1 MEYIDRN
8 RYFIV
13 SFSLNNDKI
22 HGFGQRDFVT
32 NGCYLNMQ
40 KTTEQIKSELEYEN
54 VGIVILNVIELSE
67 SDYNDWSCKKQ
78 N

>member
-40 KTTEQIKSELEYEN
+40 KTTEQIKSELKYEN

>member
-1 MEYIDRN
+1 MKNMDKK

-13 SFSLNNDKI
+13 SFSLNNNKV

-40 KTTEQIKSELEYEN
+40 KTTEQIKSELKYEN
-54 VGIVILNVIELSE
+54 VGIVILNIIELSE

>member
-1 MEYIDRN
+1 MKNMDKK

-13 SFSLNNDKI
+13 SFSLNNDKV
-22 HGFGQRDFVT
+22 HGFGQTGFVT

-40 KTTEQIKSELEYEN
+40 KTTEHIKYELKYEN
-54 VGIVILNVIELSE
+54 VGIVILNIIELSE

>member
-1 MEYIDRN
+1 MENMDKK

-13 SFSLNNDKI
+13 SFSFNNNKV

-40 KTTEQIKSELEYEN
+40 KTTEQIKSELKYEN
-54 VGIVILNVIELSE
+54 VGVVIL
-67 SDYNDWSCKKQ
+67 KKCDHGQ
-78 N
+78 EEIGGSYE

>member
-22 HGFGQRDFVT
+22 HGFGQRNFVT

-40 KTTEQIKSELEYEN
+40 KTTEQIKSELKYEN

>member
-22 HGFGQRDFVT
+22 HGFGQRNFVT

-40 KTTEQIKSELEYEN
+40 KTTEQIKSELKYEN

-67 SDYNDWSCKKQ
+67 SDYNDWSYKKQ